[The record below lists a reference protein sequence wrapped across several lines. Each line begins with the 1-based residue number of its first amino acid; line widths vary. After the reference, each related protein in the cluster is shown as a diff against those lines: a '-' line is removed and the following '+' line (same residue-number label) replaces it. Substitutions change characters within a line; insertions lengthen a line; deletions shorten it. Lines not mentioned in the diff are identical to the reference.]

1 MINKKLQDELS
12 LTILRISLKGKYG
25 IAVVAEANDLT
36 LQQAMTLC
44 LLEPDVGVPMRAV
57 VDYLT
62 CDASTISGVVDRLV
76 SRKFIE
82 RKESDADR
90 RIKLISLT
98 ASGVRLRESLLKVAT
113 TNRFPNL

>member
-62 CDASTISGVVDRLV
+62 CDACRHVWNMPKQSDEAV
-76 SRKFIE
+76 SH
-82 RKESDADR
+82 SNDAEW
-90 RIKLISLT
+90 
-98 ASGVRLRESLLKVAT
+98 G
-113 TNRFPNL
+113 